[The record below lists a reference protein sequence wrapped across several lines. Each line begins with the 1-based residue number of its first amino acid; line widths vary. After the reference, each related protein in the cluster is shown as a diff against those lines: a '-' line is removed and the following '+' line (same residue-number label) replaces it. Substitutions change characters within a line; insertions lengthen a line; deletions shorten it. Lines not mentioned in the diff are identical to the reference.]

1 MLQRQCSKGGEQVK
15 KEYRKPWLW
24 YENFQLSQSI
34 ASGCEGIA
42 NFTEGMCSVTLT
54 GPGYNLVLFS
64 DTNIC
69 RDTPPNPDDYLCYH
83 APTEGNNVFSS

>member
-1 MLQRQCSKGGEQVK
+1 
-15 KEYRKPWLW
+15 
-24 YENFQLSQSI
+24 
-34 ASGCEGIA
+34 
-42 NFTEGMCSVTLT
+42 MCSVTLT